1 MSSVAIVTDTDSS
14 LPPDVAARFSIR
26 QVPILINFGQE
37 SFKANEEIDDATVF
51 ARVNRDG
58 KLPTTAAP
66 SPGQFAEA
74 YGAALTAGADK
85 IVCLCVSGAI
95 SGTYGAAVVARDLY
109 PDRDIT
115 VVDTRTLSMAQ
126 GFMVLAAAE
135 AAEAGAPVEEIV
147 ARAEDVRGRTH
158 LYAALSTL
166 KYLAMSGRI
175 GHLAAG
181 MASIL
186 DVKPILTTR
195 DGKLEM
201 LERVRSQKRAW
212 ARVIELAAL
221 AVGDRP
227 VERLAILNIDA
238 PGDALQF
245 QAQLRAGL
253 KCPDEI
259 MLADLGPGLS
269 VHAGAGLVG
278 VVAVAR

>member
-1 MSSVAIVTDTDSS
+1 MPSVAIVTDTDSS
-14 LPPDVAARFSIR
+14 LPPDVAARFGIR

-37 SFKANEEIDDATVF
+37 TFKANEEIDDATVF
-51 ARVNRDG
+51 ARVNREG

-74 YGAALTAGADK
+74 YEAAFSAGAGK
-85 IVCLCVSGAI
+85 IVCFCVSSAI

-109 PDRDIT
+109 PEREIT

-135 AAEAGAPVEEIV
+135 AAVAGAPVEKIV

-181 MASIL
+181 MGSIL
-186 DVKPILTTR
+186 DVKPILTPR

-212 ARVIELAAL
+212 ARVIELTAE
-221 AVGDRP
+221 AVGARS
-227 VERLAILNIDA
+227 VERMAILNIDA
-238 PGDALQF
+238 PDEARQF
-245 QAQLRAGL
+245 QAQLRAGV
-253 KCPDEI
+253 KCPEEI

-278 VVAVAR
+278 VVAVAK